1 MKYEFN
7 VTSIDFKV
15 TVAFTIPHLQQYTY
29 NYTTCTIYIYTDTE
43 STDTC

>member
-29 NYTTCTIYIYTDTE
+29 NYTTCTID
-43 STDTC
+43 